1 MSEWY
6 APNREIIK
14 NLSINTGS
22 SSSAEWTPICTLSEA
37 SINYDFNKSD
47 FYTFCD
53 AIQRSVITGVAMT
66 IEATVKI
73 DVNNKAIMQL
83 IGDVASLI
91 ENGTISQFNNKT
103 FRFELLTSVS
113 SSVLTYTKY
122 EVPCVMQLEKLGGP
136 AEDEGEFALTLTIN
150 GKGTVIS
157 E

>member
-1 MSEWY
+1 MIEWY

-22 SSSAEWTPICTLSEA
+22 SSTAVWTPICTLSEA
-37 SINYDFNKSD
+37 SINYDFNQSD

-53 AIQRSVITGVAMT
+53 AIQRSVITGVAMS

-73 DVNNKAIMQL
+73 DINNDAIMQL
-83 IGDVASLI
+83 IGDMASLI

-113 SSVLTYTKY
+113 SGVMTYTKY
-122 EVPCVMQLEKLGGP
+122 EVPCVMQLESLGGS

-150 GKGTVIS
+150 GKGTVITA
-157 E
+157 

>member
-22 SSSAEWTPICTLSEA
+22 SPTAEWTAICTLSEA
-37 SINYDFNKSD
+37 SINYDFNQSD

-73 DVNNKAIMQL
+73 DINNKAIMQL

-122 EVPCVMQLEKLGGP
+122 EVPCVMQLESLGGA